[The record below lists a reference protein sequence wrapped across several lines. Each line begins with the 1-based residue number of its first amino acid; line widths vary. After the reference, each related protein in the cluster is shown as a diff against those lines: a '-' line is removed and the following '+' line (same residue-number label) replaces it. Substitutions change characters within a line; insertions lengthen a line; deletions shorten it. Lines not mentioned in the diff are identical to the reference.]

1 LAGPLSVLVVLDVDS
16 TLIQQEVI
24 ELLADFAGV
33 MPEVAQITDRAMSG
47 ELDFEQSLRQ
57 RVLLLAGLSA
67 DHLSSVQAQVQL
79 TPGVTEL
86 IQTVHEIGG
95 KVGVVSGG
103 FSQILDPLATSLGL
117 DYWSANTLEQIDGK
131 LTGEVI
137 GEVIDA
143 KAKALAL
150 KKWSLES
157 GIPLKQTIAVGDGAN
172 DVEMLQAAGFAV
184 GFRPKPI
191 LREYADLV
199 IEKNSLIELV
209 EVVKLRAS

>member
-1 LAGPLSVLVVLDVDS
+1 MSVLVVLDVDS

-33 MPEVAQITDRAMSG
+33 MPEVAQITDRAMAG

-57 RVLLLAGLSA
+57 RVRLLAGLSA
-67 DHLSSVQAQVQL
+67 DHLSSVQAQIQL

-95 KVGVVSGG
+95 KIGVVSGG
-103 FSQILDPLATSLGL
+103 FSQILDPLAISLGL
-117 DYWSANTLEQIDGK
+117 DYWSANKLEQVDGK

-150 KKWSLES
+150 KRWCFQS
-157 GIPLKQTIAVGDGAN
+157 GIPLDLSIAVGDGAN

-199 IEKNSLIELV
+199 IEQNTLIELV

>member
-1 LAGPLSVLVVLDVDS
+1 
-16 TLIQQEVI
+16 
-24 ELLADFAGV
+24 
-33 MPEVAQITDRAMSG
+33 
-47 ELDFEQSLRQ
+47 
-57 RVLLLAGLSA
+57 
-67 DHLSSVQAQVQL
+67 
-79 TPGVTEL
+79 
-86 IQTVHEIGG
+86 VHEIGG
-95 KVGVVSGG
+95 KIGVVSGG
-103 FSQILDPLATSLGL
+103 FSQILDPLAISLGL
-117 DYWSANTLEQIDGK
+117 DYWSANKLEQVDGK

-150 KKWSLES
+150 KRWCLQS
-157 GIPLKQTIAVGDGAN
+157 GIPLDLSIAVGDGAN

-199 IEKNSLIELV
+199 IEQNSLIELV